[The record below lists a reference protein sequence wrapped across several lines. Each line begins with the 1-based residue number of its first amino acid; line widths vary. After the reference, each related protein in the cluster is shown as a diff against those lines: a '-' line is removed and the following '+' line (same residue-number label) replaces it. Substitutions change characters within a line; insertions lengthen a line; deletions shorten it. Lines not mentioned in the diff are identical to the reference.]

1 MFNTQCSMF
10 NVFYNFAGMKK
21 GLVLE
26 GGGLR
31 ALFSAGVTD
40 VMMENNIQF
49 DGLIGVSAGAT
60 FGCNYKSG
68 QIGRA
73 LRYNITFKDD
83 PRYMSW
89 RSFWKTGDLVGAEF
103 SYHILPAELDIFDN
117 EAFRQNPMEFHIV
130 CTDAETG
137 EPVYKL
143 LDDMDSE
150 GLDWIRASASMPIVS
165 RPVPLQGRKL
175 LDGGIV
181 NSIPLKHFQ
190 ELGYERN
197 IVVLT
202 QPKGFFKKRTK
213 LMPLFHLTM
222 RKYPAIIKAMGR
234 RHLMYNEQ
242 LRYLAEQE
250 KKGNVLLIYPEDT
263 LPIGRTEQ
271 NEEKMRKVYQM
282 GRKCAEDNLK
292 RIKEFLT
299 KTDKTLACAACST
312 SNNL

>member
-1 MFNTQCSMF
+1 
-10 NVFYNFAGMKK
+10 MKK

-31 ALFSAGVTD
+31 ALFSAGVID
-40 VMMENNIQF
+40 VMMENHITF

-60 FGCNYKSG
+60 FGSNYKSG

-73 LRYNITFKDD
+73 LRYNIALKDD
-83 PRYMSW
+83 PRYISW
-89 RSFWKTGDLVGAEF
+89 RSFFKTGDLVGAEF
-103 SYHILPAELDIFDN
+103 SYHVMPTALDIFDY
-117 EAFRQNPMEFHIV
+117 EAYRQNPMEFHVV

-137 EPVYKL
+137 EPVYKQ
-143 LDDMDSE
+143 LDIMDYE
-150 GLDWIRASASMPIVS
+150 GLEWVRASASMPIVS
-165 RPVPLQGRKL
+165 KPVPLEGRKL

-190 ELGYERN
+190 ELGYDRN

-213 LMPLFHLTM
+213 LMPLFQLTM

-242 LRYLAEQE
+242 LQYLAEEE
-250 KKGNVLLIYPEDT
+250 KKGNILLIYPEDT
-263 LPIGRTEQ
+263 LPIGRTEL
-271 NEEKMRKVYQM
+271 NEEKMRKVYQL
-282 GRKCAEDNLK
+282 GRASAEGRLQEIKNFLQVESWKLK
-292 RIKEFLT
+292 IENYGQYN
-299 KTDKTLACAACST
+299 SE
-312 SNNL
+312 

>member
-1 MFNTQCSMF
+1 
-10 NVFYNFAGMKK
+10 MKK

-40 VMMENNIQF
+40 VMMENGIRF

-73 LRYNITFKDD
+73 LRYNIAYKDD
-83 PRYMSW
+83 PRYMGW
-89 RSFWKTGDLVGAEF
+89 RSFLKTGDLVGAEF
-103 SYHILPAELDIFDN
+103 SYHTLPTELDIFDY

-137 EPVYKL
+137 EPVYKQ
-143 LDDMDSE
+143 LDDMDSD

-165 RPVPLQGRKL
+165 RPVSLEGRKL

-190 ELGYERN
+190 ELGFERN

-202 QPKGFFKKRTK
+202 QPKGFYKKRTK

-242 LRYLAEQE
+242 LRYLTEQE
-250 KKGNVLLIYPEDT
+250 KKGNILLIYPEDT

-271 NEEKMRKVYQM
+271 NEEKKRKVYQM
-282 GRKCAEDNLK
+282 GRAAAERRLQKIADFLK
-292 RIKEFLT
+292 
-299 KTDKTLACAACST
+299 D
-312 SNNL
+312 

>member
-1 MFNTQCSMF
+1 
-10 NVFYNFAGMKK
+10 MKK

-31 ALFSAGVTD
+31 SLFSAGVID
-40 VMMENNIQF
+40 VMMENQITF
-49 DGLIGVSAGAT
+49 DGMIGVSAGAT
-60 FGCNYKSG
+60 FGSNYKSG
-68 QIGRA
+68 QIGRS
-73 LRYNITFKDD
+73 LRYNIALKDD
-83 PRYMSW
+83 PRYISW
-89 RSFWKTGDLVGAEF
+89 RSFFKTGDLVGAEF
-103 SYHILPAELDIFDN
+103 SYHVMPTELDIFDY

-137 EPVYKL
+137 EPVYKQ
-143 LDDMDSE
+143 LDIMDYE
-150 GLDWIRASASMPIVS
+150 GLEWVRASASMPIVS
-165 RPVPLQGRKL
+165 KPVPLKGRKL
-175 LDGGIV
+175 LDGGIAD
-181 NSIPLKHFQ
+181 SIPLKHFQ

-242 LRYLAEQE
+242 LRYLAEEE
-250 KKGNVLLIYPEDT
+250 KKGNILLIYPEDI
-263 LPIGRTEQ
+263 LPIGRTEL

-282 GRKCAEDNLK
+282 GRKTAEEQLLK
-292 RIKEFLT
+292 IKDFL
-299 KTDKTLACAACST
+299 SF
-312 SNNL
+312 

>member
-1 MFNTQCSMF
+1 
-10 NVFYNFAGMKK
+10 MKK

-31 ALFSAGVTD
+31 ALFSAGVID
-40 VMMENNIQF
+40 VMMENHITF
-49 DGLIGVSAGAT
+49 DGMIGVSAGAT
-60 FGCNYKSG
+60 FGSNYKSG

-73 LRYNITFKDD
+73 LRYNIALKDD
-83 PRYMSW
+83 PRYISW
-89 RSFWKTGDLVGAEF
+89 RSFFKTGDLVGAEF
-103 SYHILPAELDIFDN
+103 SYHVMPTELDVFDY
-117 EAFRQNPMEFHIV
+117 EAYRQNPMEFHIV

-137 EPVYKL
+137 EPVYKQ
-143 LDDMDSE
+143 LDIMDYE
-150 GLDWIRASASMPIVS
+150 GLEWVRASASMPIVS
-165 RPVPLQGRKL
+165 KPVLLEGRKL

-202 QPKGFFKKRTK
+202 QPKGFFKRRTK

-242 LRYLAEQE
+242 LRYLAEEE
-250 KKGNVLLIYPEDT
+250 KKGNILLIYPEDT
-263 LPIGRTEQ
+263 LPIGRTEL
-271 NEEKMRKVYQM
+271 NEEKMRHVYQL
-282 GRKCAEDNLK
+282 GRKTAEEQLQE
-292 RIKEFLT
+292 IKGFLQVE
-299 KTDKTLACAACST
+299 
-312 SNNL
+312 N

>member
-1 MFNTQCSMF
+1 
-10 NVFYNFAGMKK
+10 MKK

-31 ALFSAGVTD
+31 SLFSAGVID
-40 VMMENNIQF
+40 VMMENQITF
-49 DGLIGVSAGAT
+49 DGMIGVSAGAT
-60 FGCNYKSG
+60 FGSNYKSG

-73 LRYNITFKDD
+73 LRYNIALKDD
-83 PRYMSW
+83 PRYISW
-89 RSFWKTGDLVGAEF
+89 RSFFKTGDLVGAEF
-103 SYHILPAELDIFDN
+103 SYHVMPTELDIFDY

-137 EPVYKL
+137 EPVYKQ
-143 LDDMDSE
+143 LDIMDYE
-150 GLDWIRASASMPIVS
+150 GLEWVRASASMPIVS
-165 RPVPLQGRKL
+165 KPVPLKGKKL
-175 LDGGIV
+175 LDGGIAD
-181 NSIPLKHFQ
+181 SIPLKHFQ

-242 LRYLAEQE
+242 LRYLAEEE
-250 KKGNVLLIYPEDT
+250 KKGNILLIYPEDA
-263 LPIGRTEQ
+263 LPIGRTEL

-282 GRKCAEDNLK
+282 GRKTAEEQLLK
-292 RIKEFLT
+292 IKDFL
-299 KTDKTLACAACST
+299 SF
-312 SNNL
+312 

>member
-1 MFNTQCSMF
+1 
-10 NVFYNFAGMKK
+10 MKK

-31 ALFSAGVTD
+31 SLFSAGVID
-40 VMMENNIQF
+40 VMMENQITF
-49 DGLIGVSAGAT
+49 DGMIGVSAGAT
-60 FGCNYKSG
+60 FGSNYKSG

-73 LRYNITFKDD
+73 LRYNIALKDD
-83 PRYMSW
+83 PRYISW
-89 RSFWKTGDLVGAEF
+89 RSFFKTGDLVGAEF
-103 SYHILPAELDIFDN
+103 SYHVMPTELDIFDY

-137 EPVYKL
+137 EPVYKQ
-143 LDDMDSE
+143 LDIMDYE
-150 GLDWIRASASMPIVS
+150 GLEWVRASASMPIVS
-165 RPVPLQGRKL
+165 KPVPLEGKKL
-175 LDGGIV
+175 LDGGIAD
-181 NSIPLKHFQ
+181 SIPLKHFQ

-242 LRYLAEQE
+242 LRYLAEEE
-250 KKGNVLLIYPEDT
+250 KKGNILLIYPEDA
-263 LPIGRTEQ
+263 LPIGRTEL

-282 GRKCAEDNLK
+282 GRASAERRLQE
-292 RIKEFLT
+292 IKNFLQVE
-299 KTDKTLACAACST
+299 
-312 SNNL
+312 N

>member
-1 MFNTQCSMF
+1 
-10 NVFYNFAGMKK
+10 MKK

-31 ALFSAGVTD
+31 SLFSAGVID
-40 VMMENNIQF
+40 VMMENQITF
-49 DGLIGVSAGAT
+49 DGMIGVSAGAT
-60 FGCNYKSG
+60 FGSNYKSG

-73 LRYNITFKDD
+73 LRYNIALKDD
-83 PRYMSW
+83 PRYISW
-89 RSFWKTGDLVGAEF
+89 RSFFKTGDLVGAEF
-103 SYHILPAELDIFDN
+103 SYHVMPTELDIFDY

-137 EPVYKL
+137 EPVYKQ
-143 LDDMDSE
+143 LDIMDYE
-150 GLDWIRASASMPIVS
+150 GLEWVRASASMPIVS
-165 RPVPLQGRKL
+165 KPVPLKGRKL
-175 LDGGIV
+175 LDGGIAD
-181 NSIPLKHFQ
+181 SIPLKHFQ

-242 LRYLAEQE
+242 LRYLAEEE
-250 KKGNVLLIYPEDT
+250 KKGNILLIYPEDI
-263 LPIGRTEQ
+263 LPIGRTEL

-282 GRKCAEDNLK
+282 GRKTAEEQLLK
-292 RIKEFLT
+292 IKDFL
-299 KTDKTLACAACST
+299 SF
-312 SNNL
+312 

>member
-1 MFNTQCSMF
+1 
-10 NVFYNFAGMKK
+10 MKK

-31 ALFSAGVTD
+31 ALFTAGVTD
-40 VMMENNIQF
+40 VMMENRIRF

-60 FGCNYKSG
+60 FGCNYKSE
-68 QIGRA
+68 QPGRA
-73 LRYNITFKDD
+73 LRYNINFKDD

-89 RSFWKTGDLVGAEF
+89 RSFLKTGDLVGAEF
-103 SYHILPAELDIFDN
+103 SYHVLPNQLDIFDY
-117 EAFRQNPMEFHIV
+117 ETFRRNPMEFHVV

-137 EPVYKL
+137 EPVYKQ
-143 LDDMDSE
+143 LDDMTDE

-165 RPVPLQGRKL
+165 RPVQLEGRKL

-190 ELGYERN
+190 EIGYERN

-202 QPKGFFKKRTK
+202 QPKGFFKKRTN

-222 RKYPAIIKAMGR
+222 RKYPAIIQAMGR

-242 LRYLAEQE
+242 LRYLAQE
-250 KKGNVLLIYPEDT
+250 ERKGNILLIPPDDT

-271 NEEKMRKVYQM
+271 NEKKMRQVYQM
-282 GRKCAEDNLK
+282 GRAAAEKKLSE
-292 RIKEFLT
+292 ITGFLSFMNCE
-299 KTDKTLACAACST
+299 L
-312 SNNL
+312 

>member
-1 MFNTQCSMF
+1 
-10 NVFYNFAGMKK
+10 MKK

-31 ALFSAGVTD
+31 ALFTAGVTD
-40 VMMENNIQF
+40 VMMENQIEF

-60 FGCNYKSG
+60 FGCNYKSK

-73 LRYNITFKDD
+73 LRYNIAYKDD

-89 RSFWKTGDLVGAEF
+89 RSLLKTGDLVGAEF
-103 SYHILPAELDIFDN
+103 SYHILPNELDIFDY
-117 EAFRQNPMEFHIV
+117 ETFRQNPMEFHIV

-137 EPVYKL
+137 EPVYKQ
-143 LDDMDSE
+143 LDDMTSE

-165 RPVPLQGRKL
+165 RPVSLEGRKL

-213 LMPLFHLTM
+213 LMPLFQLTM
-222 RKYPAIIKAMGR
+222 RKYPAIIKAMGC

-250 KKGNVLLIYPEDT
+250 RKGNTLLIYPEDT

>member
-1 MFNTQCSMF
+1 
-10 NVFYNFAGMKK
+10 MKK

-31 ALFSAGVTD
+31 ALFSAGVID
-40 VMMENNIQF
+40 VMMENQITF
-49 DGLIGVSAGAT
+49 DGMIGVSAGAT
-60 FGCNYKSG
+60 FGSNYKSG

-73 LRYNITFKDD
+73 LRYNIALKDD
-83 PRYMSW
+83 PRYISW
-89 RSFWKTGDLVGAEF
+89 RSFFKTGDLVGAEF
-103 SYHILPAELDIFDN
+103 SYHVMPTELDIFDY

-137 EPVYKL
+137 EPVYKQ
-143 LDDMDSE
+143 LDIMDYE
-150 GLDWIRASASMPIVS
+150 GLEWVRASASMPIVS
-165 RPVPLQGRKL
+165 KPVPLKGRKL
-175 LDGGIV
+175 LDGGIAD
-181 NSIPLKHFQ
+181 SIPLKHFQ

-242 LRYLAEQE
+242 LRYLAEEE
-250 KKGNVLLIYPEDT
+250 KKGNILLIYPEDS
-263 LPIGRTEQ
+263 LPIGRTEL

-282 GRKCAEDNLK
+282 GRKAAEEQLLK
-292 RIKEFLT
+292 IKGFL
-299 KTDKTLACAACST
+299 SF
-312 SNNL
+312 

>member
-1 MFNTQCSMF
+1 
-10 NVFYNFAGMKK
+10 MKK

-31 ALFSAGVTD
+31 SLFSAGVID
-40 VMMENNIQF
+40 VMMENQITF
-49 DGLIGVSAGAT
+49 DGMIGVSAGAT
-60 FGCNYKSG
+60 FGSNYKSG

-73 LRYNITFKDD
+73 LRYNIALKDD
-83 PRYMSW
+83 PRYISW
-89 RSFWKTGDLVGAEF
+89 RSFFKTGDLVGAEF
-103 SYHILPAELDIFDN
+103 SYHVMPTELDIFDY

-137 EPVYKL
+137 EPVYKQ
-143 LDDMDSE
+143 LDIMDYE
-150 GLDWIRASASMPIVS
+150 GLEWVRASASMPIVS
-165 RPVPLQGRKL
+165 KPVPLKGRKL
-175 LDGGIV
+175 LDGGIAD
-181 NSIPLKHFQ
+181 SIPLKHFQ

-242 LRYLAEQE
+242 LRYLAEEE
-250 KKGNVLLIYPEDT
+250 KKGNILLIYPEDA
-263 LPIGRTEQ
+263 LPIGRTEL

-282 GRKCAEDNLK
+282 GRKTAEEQLLK
-292 RIKEFLT
+292 IKDFLSLYII
-299 KTDKTLACAACST
+299 KV
-312 SNNL
+312 